1 MYPESLKKLIESFR
15 LLPGVGEKTAERMAF
30 SILDFDEENID
41 YFSDSLKEAKAKIH
55 PCSICNT
62 LTDQEKCSICSDEKR
77 NKKKLCVVDDSKS
90 VFMFERLK
98 IFDGVYHVLKGLINP
113 LEGVNPEDIGIEKL
127 LERVKKE
134 NFEEII
140 FALTPSIEGETTVL
154 YIKQILDDNKIKITK
169 LASGVPVGA
178 EMEYMD
184 VLTLERALSERKEVA

>member
-1 MYPESLKKLIESFR
+1 
-15 LLPGVGEKTAERMAF
+15 
-30 SILDFDEENID
+30 
-41 YFSDSLKEAKAKIH
+41 
-55 PCSICNT
+55 
-62 LTDQEKCSICSDEKR
+62 
-77 NKKKLCVVDDSKS
+77 
-90 VFMFERLK
+90 MFERLK
-98 IFDGVYHVLKGLINP
+98 IFDGVYHVLNGLINP

-169 LASGVPVGA
+169 LASGVPIGA

>member
-30 SILDFDEENID
+30 SILDFDNENIT
-41 YFSDSLKEAKAKIH
+41 YFSDSLKEAKEKIH
-55 PCSICNT
+55 PCSVCNT
-62 LTDQEKCSICSDEKR
+62 LTDQEKCSICCDEKR
-77 NKKKLCVVDDSKS
+77 KKKKLCVVDDSKN
-90 VFMFERLK
+90 VFMFEKLN
-98 IFDGVYHVLKGLINP
+98 IFDGIYHVLNGLINP

-134 NFEEII
+134 DFEEII

-184 VLTLERALSERKEVA
+184 VLTLERALSERKEVS